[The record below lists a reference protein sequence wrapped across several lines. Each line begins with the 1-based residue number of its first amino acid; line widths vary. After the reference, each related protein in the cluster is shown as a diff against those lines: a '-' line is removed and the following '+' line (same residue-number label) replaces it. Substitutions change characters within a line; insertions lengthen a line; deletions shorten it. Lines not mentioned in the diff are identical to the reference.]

1 MYRSTISF
9 ICALFIVFTWILNQ
23 EVISSEKGKSL
34 WSLKKISSVEPPI
47 IEEDSWSSNAIDKF
61 ILKRL
66 KDNNIKQIN
75 NWLTACIDKI
85 VNGEENY
92 DSNNFLNKIYKQKND
107 IKIKEL
113 CI

>member
-1 MYRSTISF
+1 MPKDYVKYINNTKSVILSYNY
-9 ICALFIVFTWILNQ
+9 LF
-23 EVISSEKGKSL
+23 
-34 WSLKKISSVEPPI
+34 
-47 IEEDSWSSNAIDKF
+47 
-61 ILKRL
+61 

>member
-1 MYRSTISF
+1 MTVRGDMYKSTISF
-9 ICALFIVFTWILNQ
+9 ICALLIVSTWILNQ

-66 KDNNIKQIN
+66 QDSQIKPN
-75 NWLTACIDKI
+75 PSADVRSK
-85 VNGEENY
+85 EK
-92 DSNNFLNKIYKQKND
+92 SKKNR
-107 IKIKEL
+107 
-113 CI
+113 